1 MKLNVLL
8 FIVLLHGAAA
18 AVVSPTKWQTLS
30 GNAPAV
36 IARGGFSG
44 LFPESSQFAYQFA
57 QSTSLKNVVLYCDLQ
72 LTKDGA
78 GICHSDLRLDNS
90 TTISAVFPKGRTTY
104 SVNGRP
110 VQGWFSIDF
119 TSDQLYNNV
128 TLIQSIFSR
137 PSVFDGNL
145 PVSMVE
151 DVAGLHPYQ
160 LWVNVQYSTFFKEH
174 DLDAVDYIRSVSR
187 ETIIDCI
194 SSPEIGFLKSLS
206 GLPGRHKTKLI
217 FRFMEVDDVEPST
230 KKTYQALLN
239 DLVTI
244 KSFASG
250 ILVPKSYIWPV
261 NKDQYLEAHTSLVT
275 DAHGVGLEVYAYDFA
290 NDAPASYNYSYDP
303 TVEYLQFISNSNFS
317 VDGVLTDFPS
327 TASEAVACL
336 AHNENKPIPTEGK
349 HTGRPL
355 IITHNGASGMFAGC
369 TDVAY
374 QRAVEDGADVLDC
387 SIQMSKDGVA
397 FCLDSADLMGD
408 TTAAAAFMPRAAMVP
423 EIQQNNGIFSFD
435 LTWSEIQSLKP
446 ALTSPMSQSGLARN
460 PAAKSEGKFMTL
472 ADFLQFAKKST
483 VSGILI
489 NIENAAYL
497 ASKKGLGAVDAVSTA
512 LRNASYDKQVYIQSD
527 DTAVLSAFKKNSGY
541 QRVLHVKE
549 TISDAP
555 KPTVEEIKQF
565 ADAVNLPRSSIV
577 AASGFFV
584 SAFTNVVDQMHAAN
598 ISVYVSVLRNEF
610 LTIAFDYFSD
620 PMVELATYVAGV
632 GVDGVVTEFPATAA
646 AYLKSPCSD
655 LNANLP
661 YSILPAEPGTLLSL
675 ASPDAAPPA
684 EAPAPVLEV
693 ADVVDPPLPPVAD
706 LVEKAPVTSPTTQH
720 PPSGQPANVANAALC
735 LLMAMLSFFALSGH

>member
-1 MKLNVLL
+1 M
-8 FIVLLHGAAA
+8 
-18 AVVSPTKWQTLS
+18 
-30 GNAPAV
+30 
-36 IARGGFSG
+36 
-44 LFPESSQFAYQFA
+44 
-57 QSTSLKNVVLYCDLQ
+57 
-72 LTKDGA
+72 
-78 GICHSDLRLDNS
+78 
-90 TTISAVFPKGRTTY
+90 
-104 SVNGRP
+104 
-110 VQGWFSIDF
+110 
-119 TSDQLYNNV
+119 
-128 TLIQSIFSR
+128 
-137 PSVFDGNL
+137 
-145 PVSMVE
+145 
-151 DVAGLHPYQ
+151 
-160 LWVNVQYSTFFKEH
+160 
-174 DLDAVDYIRSVSR
+174 
-187 ETIIDCI
+187 
-194 SSPEIGFLKSLS
+194 
-206 GLPGRHKTKLI
+206 
-217 FRFMEVDDVEPST
+217 
-230 KKTYQALLN
+230 
-239 DLVTI
+239 
-244 KSFASG
+244 
-250 ILVPKSYIWPV
+250 
-261 NKDQYLEAHTSLVT
+261 
-275 DAHGVGLEVYAYDFA
+275 GLEVYAYDFA
-290 NDAPASYNYSYDP
+290 NDAPASYNYSFDP
-303 TVEYLQFISNSNFS
+303 TVEYLQFIDNSNFS

-327 TASEAVACL
+327 TASEAV
-336 AHNENKPIPTEGK
+336 
-349 HTGRPL
+349 GRSL

-397 FCLDSADLMGD
+397 FCLDSADLMGH

-435 LTWSEIQSLKP
+435 LTWSEIQSLKRKQP
-446 ALTSPMSQSGLARN
+446 YAAQHISNSDNVDLMVFFVIFLPVAALTSPLSQSGLARN

-483 VSGILI
+483 IWIVRVIHELIVILI
-489 NIENAAYL
+489 LQNAAYL
-497 ASKKGLGAVDAVSTA
+497 ASKKGLGVVDAVSTA

-527 DTAVLSAFKKNSGY
+527 DTAVLSSFKKNSGY
-541 QRVLHVKE
+541 QRVLHIKE

-632 GVDGVVTEFPATAA
+632 GVDGVVTEFPATIWCLGICPFDVAE
-646 AYLKSPCSD
+646 SPCSD

-675 ASPDAAPPA
+675 ASPDAGSPA

-693 ADVVDPPLPPVAD
+693 ADVVDPPLPPVID

-720 PPSGQPANVANAALC
+720 PPSGQPANAVNAALC
-735 LLMAMLSFFALSGH
+735 LLTVMLSFFALSGH